1 MLKTNINFD
10 DLNIFIRSKIPT
22 NYYLKIF
29 LFVFNAFAIIGL
41 FWFAISLQDEKPN
54 VFPFLLP
61 IAYFFALGR
70 YLLWNTFGEEFYV
83 ISTTHISYQHN
94 YGFWKTKFKT
104 SKYYSINQEQGK
116 TNESIRLIFI
126 DYTEEKLPVEVF
138 STAIEISILDSER
151 IFNRLNEIKIDEFGE
166 EINFPKIFAN

>member
-1 MLKTNINFD
+1 
-10 DLNIFIRSKIPT
+10 
-22 NYYLKIF
+22 
-29 LFVFNAFAIIGL
+29 LFFFNVSAIVGS

-54 VFPFLLP
+54 IFPFLLP
-61 IAYFFALGR
+61 IGYFFTLGK

-104 SKYYSINQEQGK
+104 FKYHSIKQLPSKE
-116 TNESIRLIFI
+116 NEMITLLFQ
-126 DYTEEKLPVEVF
+126 DYTEEKLPVEIF
-138 STAIEISILDSER
+138 SNTIEISILDAER

-166 EINFPKIFAN
+166 EISFPKIFAN

>member
-1 MLKTNINFD
+1 M
-10 DLNIFIRSKIPT
+10 
-22 NYYLKIF
+22 
-29 LFVFNAFAIIGL
+29 FVFNAFAIIGL

-151 IFNRLNEIKIDEFGE
+151 IFNRLNEIKINEFGE